1 MTLVDRTPRRIG
13 DLQPVGPLAF
23 GTWRFTNTDLAHRRD
38 LVAAA
43 LDHGLNLFDTADVY
57 GLDWNGSGFG
67 SVESA
72 LGEVLARDPGLRAR
86 IVLATKGGI
95 RPPTPYD
102 SSPEWIRRA
111 CEDSLRRLGVDHVDI
126 YQIHRPDLFAH
137 PAEVAG
143 ILTDLYNE
151 GKIRYVGVTNFDSR
165 QFEALAAHLPFPIVS
180 SQFQFSVVD
189 LEPLRDG
196 TFDTVLKNG
205 VQSMAWSPLAGGR
218 VATGRDIP
226 VGLIECLDRLAER
239 EGVDRATVAL
249 AFVLAHPSRPIAI
262 LGSQQTERIAAA
274 TRALS
279 IRLDR
284 ADVYAVVQESDG
296 RPLP

>member
-1 MTLVDRTPRRIG
+1 M
-13 DLQPVGPLAF
+13 A
-23 GTWRFTNTDLAHRRD
+23 GT
-38 LVAAA
+38 
-43 LDHGLNLFDTADVY
+43 
-57 GLDWNGSGFG
+57 
-67 SVESA
+67 
-72 LGEVLARDPGLRAR
+72 
-86 IVLATKGGI
+86 
-95 RPPTPYD
+95 
-102 SSPEWIRRA
+102 
-111 CEDSLRRLGVDHVDI
+111 
-126 YQIHRPDLFAH
+126 
-137 PAEVAG
+137 
-143 ILTDLYNE
+143 LTDLHNE

-180 SQFQFSVVD
+180 SQFQYSAVD

-262 LGSQQTERIAAA
+262 LGSQQVERIAAA
-274 TRALS
+274 TGALS

-284 ADVYAVVQESDG
+284 ADVYAIV
-296 RPLP
+296 

>member
-1 MTLVDRTPRRIG
+1 MTLVDDTPRRIG
-13 DLQPVGPLAF
+13 ELQPVGPLAF
-23 GTWRFTNTDLAHRRD
+23 GTWRFTSSDLEHRRN
-38 LVAAA
+38 LVAVA

-72 LGEVLARDPGLRAR
+72 LGEVLARDPGLRGK

-111 CEDSLRRLGVDHVDI
+111 CEDSLRRLRVDHVDI

-137 PAEVAG
+137 PADLAG
-143 ILTDLYNE
+143 ILSDLRDE
-151 GKIRYVGVTNFDSR
+151 GKIRHVGVTNFETR

-180 SQFQFSVVD
+180 NQFQYSVVD

-196 TFDTVLKNG
+196 TFDAVLKNG

-226 VGLIECLDRLAER
+226 VGLIERLDRLAER

-262 LGSQQTERIAAA
+262 VGSQQPDRIAAA
-274 TRALS
+274 VRALS

-284 ADVYAVVQESDG
+284 ADVYGIVQESDG

>member
-1 MTLVDRTPRRIG
+1 MTLVDDTPRRIG
-13 DLQPVGPLAF
+13 ELQPVGPLAF
-23 GTWRFTNTDLAHRRD
+23 GTWRFTSSDLEHRRN
-38 LVAAA
+38 LVAVA

-72 LGEVLARDPGLRAR
+72 LGEVLARDPGLRGK

-111 CEDSLRRLGVDHVDI
+111 CEDSLRRLRVDHVDI

-137 PAEVAG
+137 PADLAG
-143 ILTDLYNE
+143 ILSDLRDE
-151 GKIRYVGVTNFDSR
+151 GKIRHVGVTNFDSH
-165 QFEALAAHLPFPIVS
+165 QFEALAAHLPFPVVS
-180 SQFQFSVVD
+180 NQFQYSVVD

-196 TFDTVLKNG
+196 TFDAVLKNG

-226 VGLIECLDRLAER
+226 VGLIERLDRLAER

-262 LGSQQTERIAAA
+262 VGSQQPDRIAAA
-274 TRALS
+274 VRALS
-279 IRLDR
+279 IQLDR
-284 ADVYAVVQESDG
+284 ADVYGIVQESDG

>member
-1 MTLVDRTPRRIG
+1 MTLIDSAPRRIG
-13 DLQPVGPLAF
+13 DLQLVGPLAF
-23 GTWRFTNTDLAHRRD
+23 GTWRFTNSDLGHRQE
-38 LVAAA
+38 LVGAA

-72 LGEVLARDPGLRAR
+72 LGEVLSRDRGLRDK

-102 SSPEWIRRA
+102 SSPQWIRRA

-137 PAEVAG
+137 PADVAG
-143 ILTDLYNE
+143 ILTDLRVE
-151 GKIRYVGVTNFDSR
+151 GKIRHVGVTNFDGR
-165 QFEALAAHLPFPIVS
+165 QFETLAAHLPFPIVS

-218 VATGRDIP
+218 VTTGKDIP
-226 VGLIECLDRLAER
+226 VGLAECLDRLAER

-262 LGSQQTERIAAA
+262 VGTQRPDRIEAA

-284 ADVYAVVQESDG
+284 ADVYTIIQESDG

>member
-1 MTLVDRTPRRIG
+1 MTLIDDTPRLIG
-13 DLQPVGPLAF
+13 DLPPVGPLAF
-23 GTWRFTNTDLAHRRD
+23 GTWRFTSSDLDHRRA

-43 LDHGLNLFDTADVY
+43 LDHGLNLFDIADVY

-72 LGEVLARDPGLRAR
+72 LGEVLARDPGLRGK

-102 SSPEWIRRA
+102 SSPEWIRRS
-111 CEDSLRRLGVDHVDI
+111 CEDSLRRLRVDHVDL
-126 YQIHRPDLFAH
+126 YQIHRPDLFTH
-137 PAEVAG
+137 PAELAG
-143 ILTDLYNE
+143 ILTDLRDE
-151 GKIRYVGVTNFDSR
+151 GKIRFVGVTNFDCHR
-165 QFEALAAHLPFPIVS
+165 FETLAAHLPFPIVS
-180 SQFQFSVVD
+180 NQFQYSVVD

-196 TFDTVLKNG
+196 TFDTVLRNG

-226 VGLIECLDRLAER
+226 AGLIECLDRLAER

-249 AFVLAHPSRPIAI
+249 AFVLAHPSKPIAI
-262 LGSQQTERIAAA
+262 VGSQRTERIAAA

-284 ADVYAVVQESDG
+284 ADVYAILQASDG